1 MHAGIVSNLIQ
12 FDSIRFGV
20 QPCVNFWAKGKQI
33 PSNSNNDQL
42 VIILPVYLL
51 TLSVYFNVSVA
62 ASFICKARKQLNN
75 LETSVPFSQCSLNNR
90 SARWMDVKNHLSLL
104 RPHPYPPPP
113 KNTYYWASEV
123 VLFAGQKVGALFG
136 GGSLFGQQSR
146 DFRSEPDVGIM

>member
-12 FDSIRFGV
+12 FGSIRFGV

-33 PSNSNNDQL
+33 PSNSNNGQL
-42 VIILPVYLL
+42 VIILPVDLL

-90 SARWMDVKNHLSLL
+90 SARWMDVKKHLSLL
-104 RPHPYPPPP
+104 RLNPYPPP
-113 KNTYYWASEV
+113 WVGGGGGRRLV
-123 VLFAGQKVGALFG
+123 VLKTLSQ
-136 GGSLFGQQSR
+136 
-146 DFRSEPDVGIM
+146 EIYCT